1 MAMQKKIKK
10 KKKKF
15 QKKMKK
21 GETANVGLACAFL
34 IIT

>member
-10 KKKKF
+10 KI